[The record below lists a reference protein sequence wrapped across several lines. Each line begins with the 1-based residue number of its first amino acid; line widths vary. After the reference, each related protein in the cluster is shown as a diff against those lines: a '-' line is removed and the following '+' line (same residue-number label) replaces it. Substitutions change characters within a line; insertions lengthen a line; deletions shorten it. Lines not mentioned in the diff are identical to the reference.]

1 MIKLLVGIIKK
12 IMKSK
17 WNVKNPQS
25 SVTVARLLSELEG
38 ISYILDCLDE
48 PEDYEYIQTMKQ
60 KYYKEYFKRKRTEN
74 ELSQG
79 GSKIPEPAL

>member
-1 MIKLLVGIIKK
+1 MGIIKK

-25 SVTVARLLSELEG
+25 SVTVARLLSEFEG

-79 GSKIPEPAL
+79 GSKIPKPAL

>member
-1 MIKLLVGIIKK
+1 MGIIKK

-25 SVTVARLLSELEG
+25 SVTVARLLSEFEG

-79 GSKIPEPAL
+79 GSKIPKSAL

>member
-1 MIKLLVGIIKK
+1 MVLK

-25 SVTVARLLSELEG
+25 SVTVARLLSEFEG

-79 GSKIPEPAL
+79 GSKIPKPAL

>member
-1 MIKLLVGIIKK
+1 
-12 IMKSK
+12 MKSK

-79 GSKIPEPAL
+79 GSKIPPNAL

>member
-1 MIKLLVGIIKK
+1 
-12 IMKSK
+12 MKSK

-79 GSKIPEPAL
+79 GSKIPKSAL

>member
-1 MIKLLVGIIKK
+1 MGIIKK

-79 GSKIPEPAL
+79 GSKIPKPAL

>member
-1 MIKLLVGIIKK
+1 
-12 IMKSK
+12 MKSK

-25 SVTVARLLSELEG
+25 SVTVARLLSEFEG

-74 ELSQG
+74 ELAQGTSQ
-79 GSKIPEPAL
+79 SP

>member
-1 MIKLLVGIIKK
+1 MGIIKK

-74 ELSQG
+74 ELAQG
-79 GSKIPEPAL
+79 GSKIPPDDL

>member
-1 MIKLLVGIIKK
+1 
-12 IMKSK
+12 MKSK

-25 SVTVARLLSELEG
+25 SVTVARLLSEFEG

-79 GSKIPEPAL
+79 GSKIPKPAL

>member
-1 MIKLLVGIIKK
+1 
-12 IMKSK
+12 MKSK

-25 SVTVARLLSELEG
+25 SVTVARLLSEFEG

-74 ELSQG
+74 ELAQG
-79 GSKIPEPAL
+79 GSKIPKPAL